1 MIGVN
6 RHASVWRRTIFAV
19 PFKMIIIGPRV
30 TRRKRN
36 THPEVSVKMK
46 PQHRRGAVIFDLRIT
61 GVRAT
66 CWGACCNERGE
77 NFGNFFKSFLVTER
91 VSLKL
96 GGSQDPKELLPFE
109 KFPLYRLPFAAAAF
123 SHVLCC
129 SADSRERLSRWREM
143 KY

>member
-6 RHASVWRRTIFAV
+6 WHTSIRRRAIFAV
-19 PFKMIIIGPRV
+19 PFKMIIVGPRV

-129 SADSRERLSRWREM
+129 SADSRERLSR
-143 KY
+143 